1 MKQLGLLITN
11 WLLSLIC
18 LALLLSI
25 GCEQKKEVPP
35 GPVYPAVHADF
46 TDSQAAQVASR
57 LKSEQLATSYQDGLK
72 LFAESRYRE
81 AIECFKPLADQG
93 NSMAAYFIGRSIQF
107 ARPADL
113 DSKYSEFAIP
123 EYFLKAAVADNP
135 YAMIYLDKYGAYRS
149 QESTVR
155 WRERAYQYWTV
166 RAQAKDIDAY
176 SSLAYIGADTGNNF
190 ARAAYLG
197 DLASILEV
205 VDVTRGDFR
214 IDADISA
221 EYPDWREVVIARL
234 KQQADSGNPIAQFR
248 YYQYTDD
255 MDYLFKAA
263 DNGIDIA
270 SSYLSRYFHNKGGA
284 DNLKKSVFY
293 NIQSRINTPPLPSFQ
308 EITKKYR
315 TFEKNFG
322 DGARSEYEMILTEV
336 KKWRVEHPYP
346 YRLIHPLENMQQ

>member
-1 MKQLGLLITN
+1 MKPLGLLIMK
-11 WLLSLIC
+11 WFLSLIC
-18 LALLLSI
+18 LPLLLSI

-46 TDSQAAQVASR
+46 TDSQAALVASR
-57 LKSEQLATSYQDGLK
+57 LKSEQLAASYQDGLK
-72 LFAESRYRE
+72 LFAEGRYRE

-155 WRERAYQYWTV
+155 WSERAYQYWTV

-234 KQQADSGNPIAQFR
+234 KQQADSGNPLAQFR
-248 YYQYTDD
+248 YSQYTKDK
-255 MDYLFKAA
+255 DYLFKAA
-263 DNGIDIA
+263 DNGIPVA
-270 SSYLSRYFHNKGGA
+270 SAFLSRYFSNKGRGE
-284 DNLKKSVFY
+284 NLKAAIYFD
-293 NIQSRINTPPLPSFQ
+293 IQAAISDGSPPSYQKIAEEFW
-308 EITKKYR
+308 E
-315 TFEKNFG
+315 FEKDFG
-322 DGARSEYEMILTEV
+322 SQARLEYEKILTEV
-336 KKWRVEHPYP
+336 KKWKEEHPYP